1 MIKVSDNKHTNFPVV
16 CGEDYEQF
24 FKNELMYYL
33 YSDIWKKKY
42 SDLCQDMKMKVSP
55 GDTEHLKTYLRK
67 KREEVRIKFTQTE
80 AYTVWNHCYDAEQ
93 HDYSIPKFLRK
104 LNTLYDGEI
113 NRAEWNRFMSYH
125 CQTKYIDTVLAQLLE
140 NEKQT
145 QDGIVNF
152 QYNNYGE
159 IHFGCTSS
167 GTHISQDDDNAS
179 WEPLRNLIFDT
190 RLFDTNERLIAL
202 RNTIASAIDLGD
214 ASVLYGGTPLEVRI
228 DPHMLSDWYYIVK
241 SLEEAKAIKGKAT
254 DTGFIDQMASW
265 FPTLFVCESPDEF
278 SKHKRS
284 ITKAISNER
293 GKWKNLKNGE
303 TIKLNEMWAKEKQI
317 KIDRAKKERIYE
329 LANKGLLRNLT
340 DLKQRIEKEKSNL

>member
-1 MIKVSDNKHTNFPVV
+1 MN
-16 CGEDYEQF
+16 QF
-24 FKNELMYYL
+24 FQNELMYYL

-214 ASVLYGGTPLEVRI
+214 APSSTVALLWKY
-228 DPHMLSDWYYIVK
+228 
-241 SLEEAKAIKGKAT
+241 
-254 DTGFIDQMASW
+254 AS
-265 FPTLFVCESPDEF
+265 TLIC
-278 SKHKRS
+278 
-284 ITKAISNER
+284 
-293 GKWKNLKNGE
+293 
-303 TIKLNEMWAKEKQI
+303 
-317 KIDRAKKERIYE
+317 
-329 LANKGLLRNLT
+329 
-340 DLKQRIEKEKSNL
+340 